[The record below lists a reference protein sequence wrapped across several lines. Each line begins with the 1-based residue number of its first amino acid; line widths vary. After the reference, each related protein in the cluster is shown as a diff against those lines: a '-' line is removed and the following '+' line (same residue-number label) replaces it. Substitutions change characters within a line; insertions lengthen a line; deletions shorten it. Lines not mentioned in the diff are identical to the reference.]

1 MLIEPIN
8 IKKISSLLLVA
19 FISYSNTLHTQT
31 TSYIDYQS
39 PFHPTLSDGPM
50 VVSQNELSSDV
61 GIEVIKSGGNAV
73 DAAVAVGFSL
83 AVTLPRAGNLGGGG
97 FMLIYLKEQNEIL
110 AIDYRGQSPSELE
123 GNQIFGVELPKDYD
137 QANRDIVRYGYKAST
152 VPGTVSG
159 LLLAHAQF
167 GKLPLDEV
175 MKPAIDQAVK
185 GINVS
190 FDLEQAIAS
199 APQLSW
205 DDESRG
211 IYFNDG
217 KPLQEG
223 SIMQRPDLAKTMT
236 LISENGSKGFY
247 EGEVAKKIVESM
259 SNNGGNI
266 TIEDLQNYKA
276 RFSQPIGVNYRGNK
290 VYTHGPPSGGGIV
303 LLTALKVLEYFDLGQ
318 IGNNS
323 ALTYHLLAEAL
334 RRGHNNRSHHVG
346 DPSFYNVPYEDLM
359 SDERI
364 REFAKSIS
372 LKKASSAR
380 EIKPLE
386 IIQESKNTT
395 HYSIVDE
402 DGNAVSN
409 TYTLGYSFG
418 SGVTIP
424 GTGILMNNQMNNF
437 AYQHGNKKIE
447 GRGASPGNKYEPG
460 KRPMS
465 TMAPTI
471 VFDENDKLFLITGSP
486 GGKLIPAAI
495 LRLVTG
501 VIDFDLNIGEATML
515 PRIHKDWPY
524 RGIDYESNVSSD
536 TLNLLKKIGHKVEP
550 SKTMGSTQSILI
562 IEDKNHGYSDLRRPN
577 AGVSYI
583 E

>member
-1 MLIEPIN
+1 M
-8 IKKISSLLLVA
+8 KKRSQLLLA
-19 FISYSNTLHTQT
+19 TFTLFTNTLYSQ

-39 PFHPTLSDGPM
+39 PFHPIISDGPM
-50 VVSQNELSSDV
+50 VVSQNHLSSEV
-61 GIEVIKSGGNAV
+61 GIEIIKNGGNAV

-97 FMLIYLKEQNEIL
+97 FMLIYLKDQNEIL
-110 AIDYRGQSPSELE
+110 AIDYRGQSPSELKAD
-123 GNQIFGVELPKDYD
+123 QIFGLELPKEYKN
-137 QANRDIVRYGYKAST
+137 ANRDIVRYGYRAST
-152 VPGTVSG
+152 IPGTVSG
-159 LLLAHAQF
+159 LLLAHAEF
-167 GKLPLDEV
+167 GKLPLKEV
-175 MKPAIDQAVK
+175 MKPAIDQAMN
-185 GINVS
+185 GLHVS
-190 FDLEQAIAS
+190 FDLEQAIGS

-205 DDESRG
+205 DDESSK
-211 IYFNDG
+211 IYLSDG
-217 KPLQEG
+217 KPLKEG
-223 SIMQRPDLAKTMT
+223 SVMKRPDLANTMN
-236 LISENGSKGFY
+236 LISENGTKGFY
-247 EGEVAKKIVESM
+247 EGEVAQKIVTSM
-259 SNNGGNI
+259 ANNGGNI
-266 TIEDLQNYKA
+266 TIEDLQKYKA
-276 RFSQPIGVNYRGNK
+276 RFSQPIGVNYRGKK
-290 VYTHGPPSGGGIV
+290 VFTHGPPSGGGIV
-303 LLTALKVLEYFDLGQ
+303 LLTALKVLEYFDLGK

-346 DPSFYNVPYEDLM
+346 DPSHYHVPYDDLM
-359 SDERI
+359 SDQRI
-364 REFAKSIS
+364 KDFAKSIS
-372 LKKASSAR
+372 LKKASSAK
-380 EIKPLE
+380 EVKPLE

-395 HYSIVDE
+395 HYSIIDA

-437 AYQHGNKKIE
+437 AYQYGSKKIE

-471 VFDENDKLFLITGSP
+471 VFDENDKVLLITGSP

-495 LRLVTG
+495 LRVITG

-524 RGIDYESNVSSD
+524 RGIDYERNISSD
-536 TLNLLKKIGHKVEP
+536 SLNLLKKIGHKIEP
-550 SKTMGSTQSILI
+550 SKTMGSTQSIHI
-562 IEDKNHGYSDLRRPN
+562 SEGKNHGYADLRRPN
-577 AGVSYI
+577 AAVSYI
-583 E
+583 NN